1 MKTRTT
7 KPKNNKYYIRKANG
21 GYNGAV
27 LGKPAISGA
36 NVLCN
41 CVGYA
46 NGRFAEIQGLG
57 YIKYQLVC
65 NAENFI
71 SRAKALGLKISKTP
85 TLGGIMVWQKGG
97 TLNGYDGAGHVA
109 VVEEIINSKKIITS
123 ESGWNAFAFK
133 TVTRVNS
140 NGNWGQASSYKFLG
154 CIVNPAVKT
163 TTPTKKTDPL
173 SKYTNEQLADKV
185 INGDFGNGDDRK
197 KALGDRY
204 SAVQKIVDQ
213 KLSKKTETTKKYYT
227 VKKGD
232 TLSGIAAKYGVDW
245 HYLAKLNSL
254 KNPSLLK
261 IGQKIRIK

>member
-21 GYNGAV
+21 GYNGAIA
-27 LGKPAISGA
+27 GKPTISGA

-46 NGRFAEIQGLG
+46 NGRFGEIQGLG
-57 YIKYQLVC
+57 YIKYQFVC

-71 SRAKALGLKISKTP
+71 AKAKAYGLKISKTP
-85 TLGGIMVWQKGG
+85 TLGGIMVWQKGK
-97 TLNGYDGAGHVA
+97 TLNGSDGAGHVA
-109 VVEEIINSKKIITS
+109 VVEEIINDKKIVTS
-123 ESGWNAFAFK
+123 ESGYDAFAFK
-133 TVTRVNS
+133 TITRVNS

-163 TTPTKKTDPL
+163 TTPSKTDPL
-173 SKYTNEQLADKV
+173 SKYTDEQLADKV
-185 INGDFGNGDDRK
+185 IKGEFGNGSDRK

-213 KLSKKTETTKKYYT
+213 KLAKKPVYYT

-232 TLSGIAAKYGVDW
+232 TLSGIAIMYGKKWQD
-245 HYLAKLNSL
+245 LAKLNNIQNANML
-254 KNPSLLK
+254 H
-261 IGQKIRIK
+261 IGQKIRIE